1 MIDTDKYKG
10 HTPGPWWIENG
21 FIMGNDPD
29 DSVLVSETLEI
40 LEGNEADAQLAT
52 DAPLLLAEVKQL
64 RELLDATLDAILWH
78 PFAEDDTTLE
88 IDREVAERI
97 RKVIE

>member
-21 FIMGNDPD
+21 FIMGNDPE

-64 RELLDATLDAILWH
+64 REAIADIVNGIGQVASDAFSHMVIEEL
-78 PFAEDDTTLE
+78 
-88 IDREVAERI
+88 